1 MPLCDRALS
10 DRWES
15 MGFKG
20 DCHHWEELLRI
31 ETENRRACGG
41 QRIGRKRYLRST
53 TGAEKHEAG
62 DMKRDE
68 GEEGGIWKWI
78 GIFAMAA
85 GVMVLI
91 CSIVAF
97 ITWCWSRRS

>member
-1 MPLCDRALS
+1 MCLIQLPNRRAWASRAIAATGRSCCGL
-10 DRWES
+10 
-15 MGFKG
+15 K
-20 DCHHWEELLRI
+20 
-31 ETENRRACGG
+31 TENRRACSG

-62 DMKRDE
+62 DMTPDE
-68 GEEGGIWKWI
+68 GEEGGIWKLV

>member
-1 MPLCDRALS
+1 MFRVA
-10 DRWES
+10 ES

-20 DCHHWEELLRI
+20 ELLRTGGPALSE
-31 ETENRRACGG
+31 ETSQAV
-41 QRIGRKRYLRST
+41 LRST
-53 TGAEKHEAG
+53 TGTEKHEAG
-62 DMKRDE
+62 DMTPDE
-68 GEEGGIWKWI
+68 EEEGGIWKWI